1 MPDRTNL
8 PRRPV
13 PVSGTEFR
21 SVLIILILAA
31 CTGALVAYPLTPKV
45 SLELNAAGEEFAT
58 WFAERLE
65 GLIWEFFNLVTLST

>member
-13 PVSGTEFR
+13 PVTGTEFR
-21 SVLIILILAA
+21 SVLIFLILAA
-31 CTGALVAYPLTPKV
+31 CTGAFVTYPLVPEF
-45 SLELNAAGEEFAT
+45 SLELTSGGEEIAF
-58 WFAERLE
+58 WLAERLE